1 MATHHSLYDIGVAS
15 QIGSY
20 SDAIGVDANMR
31 WLFTSGTPGLLKEKK
46 LPGDIRQ
53 QAAATWE
60 NILSL
65 LKRAEMTV
73 DDIVRVTQYLV
84 HAEDVQAY
92 AAVRKTYLGDAK
104 PASMLLVIP
113 QLVWPD
119 ILIEIEVIAAKK
131 V

>member
-1 MATHHSLYDIGVAS
+1 MATYHTMHDIGVAS

-20 SDAIGVDANMR
+20 SDAVGVDPNLR
-31 WLFTSGTPGLLKEKK
+31 WLYTSGTPGLLKEKK
-46 LPGDIRQ
+46 LPGDVEK
-53 QAAATWE
+53 QAAIAWQ
-60 NILSL
+60 NILTL
-65 LKRAEMTV
+65 LEKAEMTV
-73 DDIVRVTQYLV
+73 DDIVKVTQFLV
-84 HAEDVQAY
+84 HAEDVKPY

-119 ILIEIEVIAAKK
+119 ILIEIEVIAAKR